1 MAVFGPKIGRF
12 SRVFKNLLEFDKIH
26 WNTLLVQKWGHL
38 ERFWPFYGHLKS
50 RFGHFSLYISIGKIA
65 LGNQTCPHVLVSG
78 AFRVDF
84 LYKHMVYRCEALEIL
99 YAIVPE

>member
-1 MAVFGPKIGRF
+1 MADFRAFSKIFWNLIKSIGIHYW
-12 SRVFKNLLEFDKIH
+12 SKNGVIWSIFCHFMVIQSPDL
-26 WNTLLVQKWGHL
+26 
-38 ERFWPFYGHLKS
+38 
-50 RFGHFSLYISIGKIA
+50 GHFSLYISIGKIA